1 MATKVFKEYKGWK
14 LVGDERDIMVS
25 SKHHLEVLDWCDAN
39 DIDAELSMGS
49 TSSSLAAS
57 TFGAVLWRVKDEKQR
72 LAFVLRW
79 S

>member
-14 LVGDERDIMVS
+14 LVGDERDIMVP

-49 TSSSLAAS
+49 TSSSLAAN

-79 S
+79 Q